1 MQKSSLKKTVTRL
14 YLICSLEKNTEIKKS
29 LRGLILEQKICTIE
43 IMTNGIGLYEIT
55 DNIATTVGELKFNNA
70 LINLSIPHTS
80 CSLLIQENA
89 SPAVQNDLIS
99 FYKKIAPMDN
109 NLYEHDIE
117 GIDDM
122 PAHIK
127 TSLTQTNLTLSIVD
141 KKLMLGKWQ
150 GIFLFEHR
158 IANQMRKVV
167 THIMGDNL

>member
-1 MQKSSLKKTVTRL
+1 MLVGKKHG
-14 YLICSLEKNTEIKKS
+14 IKKS
-29 LRGLILEQKICTIE
+29 LRDLILKQKICTID

-55 DNIATTVGELKFNNA
+55 DNITTTVDELKFNNA

-89 SPAVQNDLIS
+89 SPAVRNDLIS
-99 FYKKIAPMDN
+99 FYKKIAPMDKN
-109 NLYEHDIE
+109 RYEHDIE

-127 TSLTQTNLTLSIVD
+127 TSLTQTNLTLSIID

-167 THIMGDNL
+167 VHIMGDNL

>member
-1 MQKSSLKKTVTRL
+1 MK
-14 YLICSLEKNTEIKKS
+14 
-29 LRGLILEQKICTIE
+29 QKISTIE
-43 IMTNGIGLYEIT
+43 IITNGIGLYEIT
-55 DNIATTVGELKFNNA
+55 DNITTTVGQLKFNNA
-70 LINLSIPHTS
+70 LVNLSIPHTS

-89 SPAVQNDLIS
+89 SPAVQYDLIS
-99 FYKKIAPMDN
+99 FYKKIAPMDK

-127 TSLTQTNLTLSIVD
+127 TSLTQTNLTLSIID

-167 THIMGDNL
+167 IHIMGDNL

>member
-1 MQKSSLKKTVTRL
+1 M
-14 YLICSLEKNTEIKKS
+14 EKNTEIKKS

-99 FYKKIAPMDN
+99 FYKKIAPMEK

-127 TSLTQTNLTLSIVD
+127 TSLTQTNLTLSIID

-158 IANQMRKVV
+158 LANQMRKVV
-167 THIMGDNL
+167 LHMMGDDS

>member
-1 MQKSSLKKTVTRL
+1 MLVGKKHG
-14 YLICSLEKNTEIKKS
+14 NKKS
-29 LRGLILEQKICTIE
+29 LRDLTLKQKICTIE

-99 FYKKIAPMDN
+99 FYKKIAPMEK

-127 TSLTQTNLTLSIVD
+127 TSLTQTNLTLSIID

-167 THIMGDNL
+167 THIMGDNS

>member
-1 MQKSSLKKTVTRL
+1 MQKSLLKRTVAKALSHILVR
-14 YLICSLEKNTEIKKS
+14 KKHGKKS
-29 LRGLILEQKICTIE
+29 LKGLMLKQKICTID

-55 DNIATTVGELKFNNA
+55 DNVTTTVDELKFNNA

-99 FYKKIAPMDN
+99 FYKKIAPMDK

-127 TSLTQTNLTLSIVD
+127 TSLTQTNLTLSIID
-141 KKLMLGKWQ
+141 KKLMLGEWQ

-158 IANQMRKVV
+158 IANQVRKVV
-167 THIMGDNL
+167 IHMMGDDS

>member
-1 MQKSSLKKTVTRL
+1 M
-14 YLICSLEKNTEIKKS
+14 EKNTEIKKS

-99 FYKKIAPMDN
+99 FYKKIAPMDE
-109 NLYEHDIE
+109 NLYEHDLE

-127 TSLTQTNLTLSIVD
+127 TSLTQTNLTLSIID

-158 IANQMRKVV
+158 IANQMRSVV
-167 THIMGDNL
+167 THIMGDNS

>member
-1 MQKSSLKKTVTRL
+1 M
-14 YLICSLEKNTEIKKS
+14 EKNTEIKKS

-55 DNIATTVGELKFNNA
+55 DNIATIVGELKFNNA

-99 FYKKIAPMDN
+99 FYKKIAPMDK

-127 TSLTQTNLTLSIVD
+127 TSLTQTNLTLSIID

>member
-1 MQKSSLKKTVTRL
+1 M
-14 YLICSLEKNTEIKKS
+14 EKNTEIKKS

-55 DNIATTVGELKFNNA
+55 DNITTTVGELKFNNA

-80 CSLLIQENA
+80 CSLLIQENE

-99 FYKKIAPMDN
+99 FYKKIAPMDK

-117 GIDDM
+117 GVDDM

-127 TSLTQTNLTLSIVD
+127 TSLTQTNLTLSIID
-141 KKLMLGKWQ
+141 KKLILGKWQ

-158 IANQMRKVV
+158 IANQMRKVI
-167 THIMGDNL
+167 THIMGDNS

>member
-1 MQKSSLKKTVTRL
+1 
-14 YLICSLEKNTEIKKS
+14 
-29 LRGLILEQKICTIE
+29 
-43 IMTNGIGLYEIT
+43 MTNGIGLYEIT
-55 DNIATTVGELKFNNA
+55 DNITATVGKLKFSNA

-99 FYKKIAPMDN
+99 FYKKIAPMDK

-127 TSLTQTNLTLSIVD
+127 TSLTQTNLTLSIID

-158 IANQMRKVV
+158 IANQVRKVV
-167 THIMGDNL
+167 IHMMGDDS

>member
-1 MQKSSLKKTVTRL
+1 M
-14 YLICSLEKNTEIKKS
+14 EKNTEIKKS

-55 DNIATTVGELKFNNA
+55 DNITTTVGELKFNNA

-99 FYKKIAPMDN
+99 FYKKIVPMDK

-127 TSLTQTNLTLSIVD
+127 TSLTQTNLTLSIID

-150 GIFLFEHR
+150 GIYLFEHR

-167 THIMGDNL
+167 THIMGDNS

>member
-1 MQKSSLKKTVTRL
+1 MQKSSLKKTVAKTL
-14 YLICSLEKNTEIKKS
+14 SHILIGKKHEKKR

-99 FYKKIAPMDN
+99 FYKKIAPMDE

-127 TSLTQTNLTLSIVD
+127 TSLTQTNLTLSIID

-158 IANQMRKVV
+158 IANQMRKVI
-167 THIMGDNL
+167 THIMGDN

>member
-1 MQKSSLKKTVTRL
+1 M
-14 YLICSLEKNTEIKKS
+14 EKNTEIKKS

-99 FYKKIAPMDN
+99 FYKKIAPMGE

-127 TSLTQTNLTLSIVD
+127 TSLTQTNLTLSIID

-167 THIMGDNL
+167 THIMGDNS